1 MWAYSMWTLH
11 DVFHVN
17 HEDPVSD
24 SDKLSYSF
32 IQSSEYLLSFL
43 IHREYQD
50 EETKVTNSKTHVG
63 LNFLNE

>member
-1 MWAYSMWTLH
+1 M
-11 DVFHVN
+11 N